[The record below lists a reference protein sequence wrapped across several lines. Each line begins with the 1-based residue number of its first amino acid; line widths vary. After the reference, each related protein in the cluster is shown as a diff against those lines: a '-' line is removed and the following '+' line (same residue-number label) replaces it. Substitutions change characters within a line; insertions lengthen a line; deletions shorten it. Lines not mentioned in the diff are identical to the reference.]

1 MLRLLAFVLP
11 LCLDGFAVAAALGAR
26 RPTRAQRWRIS
37 ALIVVFEAV
46 MPVIGVAIGR
56 PLASLIGSAADYV
69 AAAVLVGVG
78 LWMCLTDD
86 DDERGADRLLGAT
99 GWLAIGIGISVG
111 LDELAI
117 GFSLG
122 LSGLSLPA
130 VVIAIAIQA
139 LIATE
144 LGLALGARVGERWR
158 DLAERVAGV
167 VLVLVGVGLIV
178 EKLVR

>member
-11 LCLDGFAVAAALGAR
+11 LCLDSFAVSAALGAR

-37 ALIVVFEAV
+37 ALIVAFEAM
-46 MPVIGVAIGR
+46 MPIVGVAVGR

-69 AAAVLVGVG
+69 AAALLVAVG
-78 LWMCLTDD
+78 LWMCLAEQ
-86 DDERGADRLLGAT
+86 DEEGEADRLLSAT
-99 GWLAIGIGISVG
+99 GWLAIGIGVTVG

-117 GFSLG
+117 GFTLG
-122 LSGLSLPA
+122 LTGLSLPA

-139 LIATE
+139 VVATQ

-158 DLAERVAGV
+158 ELGERGAGV
-167 VLVLVGVGLIV
+167 VLVLLGVWLLV
-178 EKLVR
+178 ERLVT